1 MKGNELA
8 VYRYVGKPDVRNQGI
23 LLAIMAFSLGVVG
36 LALVSQHVFD
46 MQPCAW
52 CVLQRVEF
60 LTIAIVCGL
69 ASITR
74 RSALRLALCSLAL
87 LLSLAGVATVVWQI
101 FVANN
106 SYSCSLSLADRII
119 SSLALDQ
126 LMPAVFAPRTGCADG
141 AVDLLGIPYE
151 LWSLAAFALCAL
163 ASMLFCFSGAASKVN
178 GRM

>member
-1 MKGNELA
+1 MKGYGSA
-8 VYRYVGKPDVRNQGI
+8 IHRHAKKPDARHQGI

-36 LALVSQHVFD
+36 LALVSQHLFD

-87 LLSLAGVATVVWQI
+87 LLSLAGMATVSWQI
-101 FVANN
+101 FVASN
-106 SYSCSLSLADRII
+106 SFSCSLSLADRII

-141 AVDLLGIPYE
+141 AVYLLGIPYE
-151 LWSLAAFALCAL
+151 LWSLAAFGLCAV
-163 ASMLFCFSGAASKVN
+163 ASMFLCFNGAVRKEN
-178 GRM
+178 RPM